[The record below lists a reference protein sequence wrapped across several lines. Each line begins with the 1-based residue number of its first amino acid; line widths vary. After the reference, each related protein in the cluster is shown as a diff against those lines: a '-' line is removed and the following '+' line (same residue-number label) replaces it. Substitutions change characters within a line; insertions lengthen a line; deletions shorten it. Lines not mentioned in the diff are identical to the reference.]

1 MPFPPWGQGSGKLFS
16 TGESSPAVKKMLT
29 VFYNDYLSSRQSK
42 GTPSSNL
49 HHKHL
54 VWLLKAEPTDVG
66 GSPRAVAP
74 QEFPT
79 LALDSTPAS
88 SNLSKLPF
96 TRSYQ
101 FRVLE
106 ASDPDKRMLA
116 KILCGC
122 LSLQILQ

>member
-66 GSPRAVAP
+66 GGLLGLWPPRS
-74 QEFPT
+74 FP
-79 LALDSTPAS
+79 LLH
-88 SNLSKLPF
+88 
-96 TRSYQ
+96 
-101 FRVLE
+101 
-106 ASDPDKRMLA
+106 
-116 KILCGC
+116 
-122 LSLQILQ
+122 